1 MREICAKAKQRALEQ
16 RKRPSQPPP
25 PRLAGG
31 APRPDNA
38 RRHGRGKV
46 AGPQRDR
53 SKGIALETPSRPPHT
68 AATQLSLLGRLTLLR
83 GGEDASKRI
92 KYRKGY
98 ALLGYLAVHAG
109 QWQPRERLARLL
121 WPDLETE
128 SARNNLRQ
136 VLYNL
141 STLFD
146 AGAASPL
153 QKDGRAIRL
162 QPGDGLSLDLHWLD
176 DATLDRLGGGKADAA
191 WREQLEAT
199 APDLLGEFL
208 HGLQLDDSPELDD
221 WLHTSRHHFHAR
233 AALLLQRLCEIR
245 QREGRLDAAIALARQ
260 LHRAAPLDEN
270 HALLLMKLL
279 AEGGEQAAALA
290 VFDTLRQRLAV
301 ELGGR
306 PGPALQALKALLARN
321 IRPDSQPEQRWLSVL
336 YCAPG
341 SRGAEDWAED
351 EQLLAEMQLRV
362 ERRGGQVLSVCGR
375 GMLALF
381 GATGERSSERAL
393 LAAADIHKGAA
404 AGFAPRSGISAG
416 KALLQPAAPRPRLL
430 GPLPDLAMLAGWS
443 AAPGEILV
451 TTAVADEAGQGFRF
465 EHAGAHRLPG
475 FDAPQTFH
483 RCGQALAPL
492 LPEGSDA
499 PFAGRDQELEILQG
513 LWREAQTGQPRV
525 ALLRGPAGLGK
536 TRLAS
541 ELARRV
547 WQQGGQVRRLA
558 CGLELQHRPLG
569 PLIASLEAF
578 AQLDEATPAGQRR
591 GLLAAALRR
600 AHPALDTEAV
610 EAIAALVE
618 QGNGK
623 DAPPPKEDA
632 FHALSRLLAAFADS
646 PTLLIVDDLHWSDRA
661 TLELLQLLLP
671 ELGRQPLLLV
681 LTARPDTELPT
692 AAPAQHTLDLAP
704 LPPAA
709 ALALIARHD
718 PAQHIPPAERQRIAD
733 ACGGVPLF
741 LERLALTWHE
751 GGRHSQTVAELLQNE
766 LDRLGKAKPVLMA
779 AAVLGQRF
787 GRQQLG
793 ALLPD
798 TATVPALDAAL
809 DSRLIAEEDADS
821 FVFRHALIRDAA
833 YGSLAPARRR
843 QLHRQVAELLCRH
856 DKPAAENVAGHFAA
870 AECWREAEQW
880 WSRAGE
886 AAMTQEFAAD
896 AMRCF
901 EEALACVARLGR
913 GEQDGERAMELRM
926 RLGYAAQQAQG
937 FGSPLAHRLF
947 SEVALRLEAE
957 NSSDRRRGRLF
968 AALSGRYMGG
978 SSQGEVEGLDI
989 ARRLEKLAQTDAE
1002 RLMAAFALG
1011 NSLFWRGQL
1020 QEAHGW
1026 QQRGIELAGRLG
1038 ARDRVR
1044 YCVDDPAVTCR
1055 AFLGWNQWFLGDDAA
1070 ACATAGEAVALARQ
1084 GRRAHALCFALTFAV
1099 ALHWC
1104 RQDRAEV
1111 LRLAAEAHALAAR
1124 HGFSLWEGVNSLF
1137 LLWADAAGD
1146 TPTASALLFAAA
1158 ERMRLAYQ
1166 AGITTSRW
1174 IVAHALLAQAA
1185 SEEAAQLLDLA
1196 IREADV
1202 NEDQY
1207 CLADLLW
1214 LKADCSRGEA
1224 EATALRQQAL
1234 ALARSQGA
1242 AGLLRRFTV
1251 SLQQGQNPLPASP
1264 AIPAIAA
1271 FPHHPGNG
1279 SMPP

>member
-1 MREICAKAKQRALEQ
+1 M
-16 RKRPSQPPP
+16 
-25 PRLAGG
+25 
-31 APRPDNA
+31 
-38 RRHGRGKV
+38 
-46 AGPQRDR
+46 
-53 SKGIALETPSRPPHT
+53 
-68 AATQLSLLGRLTLLR
+68 QLTLLGRLTLLR
-83 GGEDASKRI
+83 GGEDLSKRI
-92 KYRKGY
+92 KYRKGL

-109 QWQPRERLARLL
+109 QWQPREKLARLL
-121 WPDLETE
+121 WPDLEAE
-128 SARNNLRQ
+128 AARNNLRQ

-146 AGAASPL
+146 GAASPL
-153 QKDGRAIRL
+153 QKDSRAIRL
-162 QPGDGLSLDLHWLD
+162 QPGERLALDLVWLD
-176 DATLDRLGGGKADAA
+176 DASLDRLGNGGKADAG
-191 WREQLEAT
+191 WREQLET
-199 APDLLGEFL
+199 AAPALLGEFL
-208 HGLQLDDSPELDD
+208 DGLQLDDSPELDD
-221 WLHTSRHHFHAR
+221 WLHASRHHFHAR
-233 AALLLQRLCEIR
+233 AALLLQRLGDIR
-245 QREGRLDAAIALARQ
+245 QEEGRPDAALALARLLQ
-260 LHRAAPLDEN
+260 RAAPLDEN
-270 HALLLMKLL
+270 HTLRLMRLL
-279 AEGGEQAAALA
+279 AENDERSAALA
-290 VFDTLRQRLAV
+290 LFDTLRQRLAV
-301 ELGGR
+301 ELGNR
-306 PGPALQALKALLARN
+306 PGPALQALKNQLARDT
-321 IRPDSQPEQRWLSVL
+321 RQDSQPELRWLTVL
-336 YCAPG
+336 YCSPG
-341 SRGAEDWAED
+341 GDSAEDWAED
-351 EQLLAEMQLRV
+351 EQLLADMQARV

-375 GMLALF
+375 GMLAMF
-381 GATGERSSERAL
+381 GAAGERSTERAL

-404 AGFAPRSGISAG
+404 ARLAPRSGVSAG
-416 KALLQPAAPRPRLL
+416 KALVQPAAPRPRLL
-430 GPLPDLAMLAGWS
+430 GVLPDLAMLAGWS

-451 TTAVADEAGQGFRF
+451 TSAVVGEAGLSFRF
-465 EHAGAHRLPG
+465 DPAGEHRLPG

-492 LPEGSDA
+492 LPEGSDS
-499 PFAGRDQELEILQG
+499 PFAGRDEELAILEG
-513 LWREAQTGQPRV
+513 LWREARAGQPRA

-547 WQQGGQVRRLA
+547 WQQGGQVRRLG
-558 CGLELQHRPLG
+558 CSLELQHRPLG

-578 AQLDEATPAGQRR
+578 AQLDDSASASARHMQ
-591 GLLAAALRR
+591 LASALQR
-600 AHPALDTEAV
+600 AHPTLDAEAV

-618 QGNGK
+618 HGNN
-623 DAPPPKEDA
+623 AQPPLPKEDA
-632 FHALSRLLAAFADS
+632 FRALSRLLVAFADG
-646 PTLLIVDDLHWSDRA
+646 PTLLIVDDLHWSDHA

-671 ELGRQPLLLV
+671 ELGAHPLLLL
-681 LTARPDTELPT
+681 LTARPDTQL
-692 AAPAQHTLDLAP
+692 ASAGLNLQTLDLAP
-704 LPPAA
+704 LPQAA

-718 PAQHIPPAERQRIAD
+718 PAQHIPPAERQRIAE

-741 LERLALTWHE
+741 LERQALNWQE
-751 GGRHSQTVAELLQNE
+751 GGSHSQTVAELLQNE
-766 LDRLGKAKPVLMA
+766 LDRLGKAKPILMA

-787 GRQQLG
+787 SRQQLG

-798 TATVPALDAAL
+798 TATAPALDAAL

-856 DKPAAENVAGHFAA
+856 DKPAAENVAGHFSA
-870 AECWREAEQW
+870 AESWREAEQW

-886 AAMTQEFAAD
+886 AAMAREFAAD

-901 EEALACVARLGR
+901 EAALASLARLAESG
-913 GEQDGERAMELRM
+913 GERAMELRM

-947 SEVALRLEAE
+947 SEVAARLEAE
-957 NSSDRRRGRLF
+957 GLGERRRGRLF

-989 ARRLEKLAQTDAE
+989 ARRLEKLAQTDTE

-1020 QEAHGW
+1020 EEARSW

-1055 AFLGWNQWFLGDDAA
+1055 AFLGWNLWFLGDDAA
-1070 ACATAGEAVALARQ
+1070 ACTAAADAVALARQ

-1146 TPTASALLFAAA
+1146 TPTASALLFGAA

-1214 LKADCSRGEA
+1214 LKAGCTPNA
-1224 EATALRQQAL
+1224 AHAAALREQAQSL
-1234 ALARSQGA
+1234 ALSQGA
-1242 AGLLRRFTV
+1242 AGLLRRFNSKT
-1251 SLQQGQNPLPASP
+1251 L
-1264 AIPAIAA
+1264 AA
-1271 FPHHPGNG
+1271 
-1279 SMPP
+1279 